1 MEYKFKM
8 DTPEI
13 INIKHLLTEVLQY
26 PDSLV
31 FLLGLLTVN
40 LQDLTSIPENGF
52 DIVMWMKVAIK
63 VNVLELLLIF

>member
-1 MEYKFKM
+1 M

-40 LQDLTSIPENGF
+40 LQDLTSVPENGF
-52 DIVMWMKVAIK
+52 DIVIWMKVAIK